1 MAAGFA
7 GPHDGRTIRVEKGRP
22 ILPLLYQSD
31 NPRKTLNTLVPLVR
45 RPGSANICLVRSS
58 ILKLCIL
65 FIVMRTFDFLKTIKS
80 SEHRLAFLVAIATDA
95 VQIVALPFFAEGAL
109 SPADTFLD
117 VIVAG
122 ILTRLLGWHWAFL
135 PGLVAELIPGLDMFP
150 TWTAAVFYVTRDRVR
165 SAEME
170 QSTASLS

>member
-1 MAAGFA
+1 
-7 GPHDGRTIRVEKGRP
+7 
-22 ILPLLYQSD
+22 
-31 NPRKTLNTLVPLVR
+31 
-45 RPGSANICLVRSS
+45 
-58 ILKLCIL
+58 
-65 FIVMRTFDFLKTIKS
+65 MRTFDFLKTIKS

-170 QSTASLS
+170 QGKTKPHFVPLYNASGLPALLHRRNRFN